1 MIYSLS
7 GKLIGKK
14 EGFIVIDVAGV
25 GHKVAMPTK
34 AYQDLPTLGQPLQV
48 FCHLHVREDALNLF
62 GFLKENDLDFFERL
76 ITVSGVGPRSALAV
90 MAIAPTEQLM
100 AAVNEGDAELLTKAS
115 GIGRKTAERIILELK
130 GKLLVLKS
138 AEMVKIME
146 SDLDLE
152 EALVGLGYS
161 RQQAK
166 KAMSQIDPLIKGLEL
181 RLKAVLKL
189 LKKS

>member
-7 GKLIGKK
+7 GKLAAKK
-14 EGFIVIDVAGV
+14 EGFVVIEVNGI
-25 GHKVAMPTK
+25 GHKIFVSPKT
-34 AYQDLPTLGQPLQV
+34 YQELPATGQSLMLYSYLNV
-48 FCHLHVREDALNLF
+48 KEDALDLY
-62 GFLKENDLDFFERL
+62 GFLSENDLNFFSRL
-76 ITVSGVGPRSALAV
+76 LTVSGVGPKSGLAV
-90 MAIAPTEQLM
+90 MAITSTNQLM

-130 GKLLVLKS
+130 GKLLVLQS
-138 AEMVKIME
+138 AETVKRME

-166 KAMSQIDPLIKGLEL
+166 RAINQLDPLIKGLEL
-181 RLKAVLKL
+181 RLKAALKL
-189 LKKS
+189 LKK